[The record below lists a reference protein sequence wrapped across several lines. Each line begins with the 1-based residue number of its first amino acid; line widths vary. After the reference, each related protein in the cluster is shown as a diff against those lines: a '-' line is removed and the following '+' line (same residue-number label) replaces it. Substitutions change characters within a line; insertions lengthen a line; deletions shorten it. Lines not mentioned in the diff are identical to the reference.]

1 MTLHRA
7 RPLAGREKSIEE
19 ARAAHA
25 AAWVTWLEWAGL
37 EQKDPVRWSSG

>member
-1 MTLHRA
+1 LA
-7 RPLAGREKSIEE
+7 RLPVDQGEPSTKSIEE

-25 AAWVTWLEWAGL
+25 AAWAAWLDWAGL